1 MLTKKQIWLL
11 AGTVIVGGVVFY
23 IQTSKHPI
31 IKPTKIVY
39 PPKSG
44 GLALNR
50 IYQIVRQP
58 EDLNHLL
65 LTKTPLLLNFV
76 RLGETAS
83 NKQTSALQHIVG
95 KQMPKE
101 AKAVSMVSIEC
112 DNAENVPLT
121 IKYGARDIPSIVCL
135 NKQLPNGYYCDKKLI
150 SQPEKY
156 NADMETLT
164 AWVREHAEDITGP
177 DSKQKSA

>member
-1 MLTKKQIWLL
+1 MLTERQKWLL
-11 AGTVIVGGVVFY
+11 AGTIIVGGLAFY
-23 IQTSKHPI
+23 IQSSKHPL
-31 IKPTKIVY
+31 IKPTRIVY
-39 PPKSG
+39 PPRSEG
-44 GLALNR
+44 SALNR

-83 NKQTSALQHIVG
+83 NKQTIALQHVVG
-95 KQMPKE
+95 KQMQQE

-121 IKYGARDIPSIVCL
+121 IKYGAKHIPSIVCL
-135 NKQLPNGYYCDKKLI
+135 NKQRPDGYYCDEKLV
-150 SQPEKY
+150 SQPDKY
-156 NADMETLT
+156 DANMEALT
-164 AWVREHAEDITGP
+164 AWVREHAEDITVKGP
-177 DSKQKSA
+177 KSG